1 VTPPFVFDAFALL
14 AMFKAEPGGPRVRE
28 LIQEAIRGEVTLT
41 MATVNLGEVFY
52 KTVRQS
58 GLERAK
64 AVLAAARQLPI
75 EIAPVD
81 QDLALAAAEIKGL
94 HRISYADCIAAALAQ
109 RLDAT
114 FVTGD
119 DGFRQIADLKIEWLS
134 K

>member
-1 VTPPFVFDAFALL
+1 VISPFVLDAFALL

-28 LIQEAIRGEVTLT
+28 LTQKANSGEVTLV
-41 MATVNLGEVFY
+41 MASVNLGEVFY

-58 GLERAK
+58 GLERAQ
-64 AVLAAARQLPI
+64 AVVAAAKQLPV
-75 EIAPVD
+75 EYLPVD

-114 FVTGD
+114 LVTGD
-119 DGFRQIADLKIEWLS
+119 DGLRQIADLKIEWLP